1 MLLPFLSVAAAPF
14 IRHPPTQQSRS
25 RPFWSCALTSHTSSI
40 PSSPLS
46 SPRFKGVVGNHAV
59 VSISTRR
66 TAAREFPGGI
76 KKSKGEMVA
85 RGAGPLYR
93 VRLSPEPGEG
103 A

>member
-1 MLLPFLSVAAAPF
+1 M
-14 IRHPPTQQSRS
+14 
-25 RPFWSCALTSHTSSI
+25 
-40 PSSPLS
+40 
-46 SPRFKGVVGNHAV
+46 VGNHAV